1 MREKLDR
8 GGEGGREREEGVER
22 TVIRSE
28 EEATQLVRLCSLM
41 SPPLVTVT
49 VIFIFHND
57 GVQQQLP
64 FKKLSRIDLSFP
76 C

>member
-8 GGEGGREREEGVER
+8 GGEGGREKEEGVER

-41 SPPLVTVT
+41 SPPLVTV
-49 VIFIFHND
+49 IFIFHND
-57 GVQQQLP
+57 GVEQQLP